1 MQARGPLGFAGFVMR
16 AFSGVR
22 LQKAQTMSRPFRFMI
37 SVQEN
42 REFEITGWGEAALEA
57 LRDALC
63 SSRTALRNHF
73 AMGNRE
79 GFEPDDL
86 RIEADGKPGGYSVTF
101 HPQNGSS
108 GADRPL
114 PDPWAIRAVLSGL

>member
-1 MQARGPLGFAGFVMR
+1 MR
-16 AFSGVR
+16 AFNGMR
-22 LQKAQTMSRPFRFMI
+22 LEKAQTMSRPFRFMI
-37 SVQEN
+37 PVQEN

-63 SSRTALRNHF
+63 SNRTALRNHF
-73 AMGNRE
+73 AMGSRE

-86 RIEADGKPGGYSVTF
+86 RIEADGEPGGYSVSF
-101 HPQNGSS
+101 HPQNGAS